1 MHVRDGDWP
10 GAVADVRGRHQ
21 RRGTAGGPGPRPGP
35 VGPAGTG
42 RRRRGRRPDA
52 LSDVLERD
60 QRVPAGA
67 LGGVQPGPAPQ
78 DWQGLRPAVRGSAIP
93 AAALEGGAGAGIG
106 CRIDGRRSPARRA
119 GWAGADSAGRPVR
132 ADAWAGA
139 RRMAPARRRASRR
152 RCWRPAEAEPI
163 SPLLR
168 RLMDHDAIRVRRN
181 CPPCSGSSC
190 RRISGVRA

>member
-1 MHVRDGDWP
+1 MHVRDGNWP

-21 RRGTAGGPGPRPGP
+21 CRGTAGGPGPRPGP

-42 RRRRGRRPDA
+42 RRQRGRRPDA

-106 CRIDGRRSPARRA
+106 CQIDGRRSPARRA
-119 GWAGADSAGRPVR
+119 GWAGAGSAGRPVR
-132 ADAWAGA
+132 AEAWAGA
-139 RRMAPARRRASRR
+139 RRMAPARPPRLEAGVLATGGGRARFAAFTSIDGS
-152 RCWRPAEAEPI
+152 CC
-163 SPLLR
+163 
-168 RLMDHDAIRVRRN
+168 D
-181 CPPCSGSSC
+181 SGAAQLSALF
-190 RRISGVRA
+190 GEQL